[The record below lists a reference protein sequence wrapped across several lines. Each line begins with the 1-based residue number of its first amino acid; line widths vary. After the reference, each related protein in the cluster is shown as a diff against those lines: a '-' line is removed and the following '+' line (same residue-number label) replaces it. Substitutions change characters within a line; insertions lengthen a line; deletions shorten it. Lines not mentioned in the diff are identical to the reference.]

1 MISQNSYFYN
11 FYLNVLGNERIDYIM
26 KKFSC
31 IFVFVLVIFLPV
43 VLFGCSEKSC
53 AVNNYT
59 ILVDYDDENQ
69 TLFCKQTV
77 KYTNKSANS
86 LEEICFF
93 LYANSFKKRETVV
106 SKAYIEKAY
115 PNGESYG
122 NIEFESVSFE
132 NEKKANYEISDLGN
146 ILTVELDRSLF
157 PDEKIE
163 INMVYVINLANVNHR
178 LGYGEKTT
186 NFGNFFPIV
195 CVYEDGK
202 GFIKNDFSACGDP
215 FYSDISNFS
224 VEITCSNDYIVA
236 SSGEQFEYEMD
247 EKKTTKCKA
256 EKVRDFSF
264 VLSKNF
270 EKISKKSNK
279 IEINYYFYDDINAEK
294 HIELA
299 EKVVN
304 TFENLFGEY
313 PYQQLSV
320 VKTNF
325 CFGGMEYPNLVM
337 ISDSISDE
345 ETYDY
350 VIVHEIA
357 HQWWYGM
364 VGNNEYE
371 DAWIDEGL
379 TEFSTALF
387 FEKNPEYNFDY
398 EIIIQNAK
406 DVYVNFANIF
416 KKITGSVD
424 ESMNRNLNE
433 FSTEPEY
440 INCVYTKGILLFDSL
455 RETLGEKRFLTCLKD
470 LYKNYIYKN
479 VSSEELI
486 ESFSKSSKRNL
497 TQYFYA
503 WLDGQVI
510 IK

>member
-1 MISQNSYFYN
+1 M
-11 FYLNVLGNERIDYIM
+11 NVLDKERIDYIM
-26 KKFSC
+26 KKISC
-31 IFVFVLVIFLPV
+31 VVLFILAIFLPV
-43 VLFGCSEKSC
+43 FLFGCSEKIC
-53 AVNNYT
+53 NVNEYT
-59 ILVDYDDENQ
+59 ILADYDDENQ
-69 TLFCKQTV
+69 ILYCNQTV
-77 KYTNKSANS
+77 GYTNNSDNS

-93 LYANSFKKRETVV
+93 LYANSFKNRETVV

-122 NIEFESVSFE
+122 NIEFESVSLKNGE
-132 NEKKANYEISDLGN
+132 NANYEISDLGN
-146 ILTVELDRSLF
+146 ILTVELDRCLF

-178 LGYGEKTT
+178 LGYGENSV
-186 NFGNFFPIV
+186 NFGNFFPIA

-224 VEITCSNDYIVA
+224 VEISYPKDYVLA
-236 SSGEQFEYEMD
+236 SSGEQIEYKND

-270 EKISKKSNK
+270 QKICKKSNK
-279 IEINYYFYDDINAEK
+279 IEINYYFYDDINAEEHLK
-294 HIELA
+294 LA

-304 TFENLFGEY
+304 TFENLFGKY

-337 ISDSISDE
+337 ISDSISDD

-357 HQWWYGM
+357 HQWWYGL

-387 FEKNPEYNFDY
+387 FEKNSEYNFDY
-398 EIIIQNAK
+398 NVIIQNAK
-406 DVYVNFANIF
+406 DVYVNFVNIF

-455 RETLGEKRFLTCLKD
+455 RETLGEKKFLGCLKD

-486 ESFSKSSKRNL
+486 KNFNKSSKRNL

-503 WLDGQVI
+503 WLNGQVI